1 MLCEGEILTP
11 SVVLHSSGTVVD
23 GSRLVT
29 ALALTMMQFNIEYGG
44 TGVDFAAVPRAIEQA
59 GADVVAVQE
68 ACGQM
73 PAIAEALGWPFFDN
87 RTQVVSRYPLLD
99 PPDPTAGVVLVE
111 GAPGEVFAVVNVH
124 PTSRVY
130 GPSRV
135 AHVADVERVVRREC
149 RTRLHELLP
158 SLRAAETL
166 VQQGIPVVLLGDF
179 NAPSHRDW
187 TPEAIGL
194 RPHMSASVPWPTSIA
209 TESVG
214 LVDVYRRHHPDAVA
228 NPGLTWPA
236 ARPFV
241 KGYNP
246 HLNGAPSD
254 RIDLMFVSGDV
265 ESSSIRIMGE
275 EGSEY
280 CDLTLDP
287 WPTDHRAL
295 VAELSL
301 TLGTPP
307 PVVSVSSRVVPTD
320 GAVDIRFAAPGAD
333 AAELAVL
340 GPDGRDLL
348 VEAVDPRHGTIR
360 VEAARLGAGRFDVV
374 LRDGDHREV
383 AGTALWVMEP
393 DATPL
398 VRTDA
403 ASYRMGEPIRVQ
415 WRGAPGNRADWIA
428 VHLRGADPDGA
439 RQRALVYT
447 GATVDGDAVLDPCL
461 RPGMWP
467 LLPGDYTVHLLRDD
481 RPVVLASA
489 DFTVT
494 A

>member
-1 MLCEGEILTP
+1 VTTLVLT
-11 SVVLHSSGTVVD
+11 V
-23 GSRLVT
+23 
-29 ALALTMMQFNIEYGG
+29 MQFNIEYGG
-44 TGVDFAAVPRAIEQA
+44 TGVDFSAVPRAIESA

-73 PAIAEALGWPFFDN
+73 PAIAEALGWPHFDN

-99 PPDPTAGVVLVE
+99 PPEPTAGVVLVE

-124 PTSRVY
+124 PTSRAY
-130 GPSRV
+130 GPTKL
-135 AHVADVERVVRREC
+135 AAGADVERVVRREC
-149 RTRLHELLP
+149 RSRLHELLP
-158 SLRAAETL
+158 SIRAAETL

-194 RPHMSASVPWPTSIA
+194 RPHMTAAVPWPTSVA
-209 TESVG
+209 VESVG

-228 NPGLTWPA
+228 SPGLTWPA
-236 ARPFV
+236 ARPYV

-246 HLNGAPSD
+246 HLNGAAAD

-280 CDLTLDP
+280 ADLTLEP

-295 VAELSL
+295 VADLSVPL
-301 TLGTPP
+301 ATPP
-307 PVVSVSSRVVPTD
+307 PVVSASSRVARSAEV
-320 GAVDIRFAAPGAD
+320 VDIRFIAAGAKTTEVAVRGED
-333 AAELAVL
+333 GAELV
-340 GPDGRDLL
+340 
-348 VEAVDPRHGTIR
+348 VEKTGGSHGTVR
-360 VEAARLGAGRFDVV
+360 LDTARLGTGRFDVA
-374 LRDGDHREV
+374 LRDTAGRDL
-383 AGTALWVMEP
+383 AGTSLWVMGPE
-393 DATPL
+393 ATPL
-398 VRTDA
+398 LRTDA
-403 ASYRMGEPIRVQ
+403 ASYRMGEPIRVE

-428 VHLRGADPDGA
+428 VHLRGSDPA
-439 RQRALVYT
+439 TVRQRALIYT
-447 GATVDGDAVLDPCL
+447 GATVDGHVVLDPCL

-467 LLPGDYTVHLLRDD
+467 LLPGEYTVHLLRDD
-481 RPVVLASA
+481 RPVQLASA

-494 A
+494 P

>member
-1 MLCEGEILTP
+1 M
-11 SVVLHSSGTVVD
+11 
-23 GSRLVT
+23 T

-44 TGVDFAAVPRAIEQA
+44 TGVDFTAVPRAIEEA

-73 PAIAEALGWPFFDN
+73 PAIAEALGWPYFDN
-87 RTQVVSRYPLLD
+87 RTQVVSRFPLLD
-99 PPDPTAGVVLVE
+99 PPEPTAGVVLVE
-111 GAPGEVFAVVNVH
+111 GAPGAVFAVVNVH

-135 AHVADVERVVRREC
+135 ADVDDVERVVRREC
-149 RTRLHELLP
+149 RTRLQELLP
-158 SLRAAETL
+158 SLRAAESL

-187 TPEAIGL
+187 TPETVGL
-194 RPHMSASVPWPTSIA
+194 RPHMSRSVPWPTSIA

-241 KGYNP
+241 SGYNP
-246 HLNGAPSD
+246 QLNGAPAD
-254 RIDLMFVSGDV
+254 RIDLMFVSSDI

-280 CDLTLDP
+280 CDLTMDP

-301 TLGTPP
+301 TPTAPP
-307 PVVSVSSRVVPTD
+307 PIVSVSSRVVESDAVVGIRYVVPAGRANLLAVSAD
-320 GAVDIRFAAPGAD
+320 DGRGRLVELPVADASAGAVTLDVSG
-333 AAELAVL
+333 L
-340 GPDGRDLL
+340 GIGR
-348 VEAVDPRHGTIR
+348 H
-360 VEAARLGAGRFDVV
+360 DVV
-374 LRDGDHREV
+374 LEDDEERGLASAV
-383 AGTALWVMEP
+383 LWVTEP
-393 DATPL
+393 GATPL
-398 VRTDA
+398 LRTDA
-403 ASYRMGEPIRVQ
+403 VSYRMGEPITVE

-428 VHLRGADPDGA
+428 VHLRGADPGQA

-447 GATVDGDAVLDPCL
+447 GATVDGEAGLDACL

-481 RPVVLASA
+481 RPVQLATA

>member
-1 MLCEGEILTP
+1 M
-11 SVVLHSSGTVVD
+11 
-23 GSRLVT
+23 T

-44 TGVDFAAVPRAIEQA
+44 TGVDFSAVPRAIEQC

-73 PAIAEALGWPFFDN
+73 PAIAEALGWPYFDN

-111 GAPGEVFAVVNVH
+111 GAPGEVFAVINVH

-158 SLRAAETL
+158 SLRAAESL

-194 RPHMSASVPWPTSIA
+194 RPHMTASVPWPTSVA

-228 NPGLTWPA
+228 KPGLTWPA

-241 KGYNP
+241 SGYNP

-254 RIDLMFVSGDV
+254 RIDLMFVSSDV

-275 EGSEY
+275 GGSEH
-280 CDLTLDP
+280 CDLTMDP

-301 TLGTPP
+301 TPVAP
-307 PVVSVSSRVVPTD
+307 SPVVSVSSRVVESD
-320 GAVDIRFAAPGAD
+320 AVVDIRYVAPAGRAHLVSVSAD
-333 AAELAVL
+333 DGGGRVAELPVPDASAGAVTLEVSRL
-340 GPDGRDLL
+340 GVGRHDVMLEDGDGRDL
-348 VEAVDPRHGTIR
+348 ACT
-360 VEAARLGAGRFDVV
+360 
-374 LRDGDHREV
+374 
-383 AGTALWVMEP
+383 TLWVTEP
-393 DATPL
+393 GAQPL
-398 VRTDA
+398 LRTDA
-403 ASYRMGEPIRVQ
+403 ASYRMGEPITVQ

-428 VHLRGADPDGA
+428 VHLRGADPAAA

-447 GATVDGDAVLDPCL
+447 GATVDGEAVLDACL

-481 RPVVLASA
+481 RPVHLAAA

-494 A
+494 P